1 MEEDTFVINIRVEN
15 KGNKVKVSKK
25 TKDVLKEELE
35 SQIRQDA
42 DAVIDMI
49 RR

>member
-1 MEEDTFVINIRVEN
+1 MEKDTFVINITVEN
-15 KGNKVKVSKK
+15 KGNNVKVSKK

-42 DAVIDMI
+42 NSVIDMI
-49 RR
+49 KR